1 MRVLVLAEADVH
13 RLLGMAA
20 CVDAMADVLAA
31 LARGEALQPLRAILR
46 PPGAPGLMASMP
58 AWRGGEDAAFG
69 VKLVGVFP
77 GNVAQGKDA
86 HQGAVV
92 LFSGL
97 TGEPI
102 AFVNAS
108 AVTAIRTAAVS
119 GVATRLLARE
129 DAGDLALIGASVQA
143 ATHLEAM
150 ACVRRLRRVRVASR
164 DRARA
169 SAFAAR
175 NQKRFAFPV
184 EAVGSVEDAVRGADI
199 VVTATSS
206 ATPVLRRE
214 WVAKGAHLNVI
225 GASLPDRREVDGDTL
240 AAASLFVDRRE
251 STENEAGDYL
261 LALREGAIRAG
272 HIRAELGDLL
282 LGRHPGRTAP
292 EEITL
297 FKSLGLAVEDL
308 AAAAV
313 VYRRA
318 REAGAGQEVDF

>member
-1 MRVLVLAEADVH
+1 
-13 RLLGMAA
+13 MA
-20 CVDAMADVLAA
+20 
-31 LARGEALQPLRAILR
+31 
-46 PPGAPGLMASMP
+46 
-58 AWRGGEDAAFG
+58 GGEDAAFG

-97 TGEPI
+97 TGEPV

-164 DRARA
+164 HPERA
-169 SAFAAR
+169 SAFVAR
-175 NQKRFAFPV
+175 SRERFSFPI
-184 EAVGSVEDAVRGADI
+184 EAVSSVEEAVRGADL

-214 WVAKGAHLNVI
+214 WVAQGAHLNVI
-225 GASLPDRREVDGDTL
+225 GASLPDRREVDGATM

-251 STENEAGDYL
+251 STENEAGEYL
-261 LALREGAIRAG
+261 LALREGAIAAG
-272 HIRAELGDLL
+272 HIRAELGDVL
-282 LGRHPGRTAP
+282 LGRHPGRTAQG
-292 EEITL
+292 EITL

-308 AAAAV
+308 AAAAL

-318 REAGAGQEVDF
+318 QAAGTGQEVDF